1 VLILGDGNSRLVKAP
16 LYAEKQPDIPKPAAM
31 SGSLFQ
37 LPDELIVTTLA
48 QSFPCREAQIR
59 PLATLLY
66 VSRRLSSV
74 DSGVFSF

>member
-1 VLILGDGNSRLVKAP
+1 LLILGDGNSRLVKAP

-66 VSRRLSSV
+66 VSRLLSSA
-74 DSGVFSF
+74 DPGVFSF